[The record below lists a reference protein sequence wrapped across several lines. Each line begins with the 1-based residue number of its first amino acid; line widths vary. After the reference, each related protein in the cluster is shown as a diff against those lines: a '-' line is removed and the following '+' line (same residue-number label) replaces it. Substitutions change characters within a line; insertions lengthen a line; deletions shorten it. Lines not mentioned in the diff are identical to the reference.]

1 MGEIEM
7 PAKKQTAMPRT
18 GSVAD
23 LREKKPRAAKQFSG
37 IVKTQMTEPST
48 SKPKPSA
55 RKAAPIKGFAPKD
68 IERLRKTEKRYAAS
82 RRAATSSGRDTLY
95 D

>member
-7 PAKKQTAMPRT
+7 PARKKTSMPRS

-37 IVKTQMTEPST
+37 IVKTKMTEAGS
-48 SKPKPSA
+48 SKPKSSA
-55 RKAAPIKGFAPKD
+55 PKVAPIKGFGPKD